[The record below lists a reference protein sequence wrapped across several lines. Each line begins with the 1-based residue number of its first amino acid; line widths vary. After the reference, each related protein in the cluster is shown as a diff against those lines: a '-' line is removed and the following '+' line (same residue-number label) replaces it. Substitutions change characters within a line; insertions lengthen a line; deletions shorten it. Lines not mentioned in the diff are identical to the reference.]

1 MKNYKKFLKIFF
13 VCGLSVF
20 LLYVFVSIGF
30 RSYVCNNTAVK
41 FFNEE
46 YTKFDCLETN
56 FIPFG
61 ADNSWYEADI
71 GYCNLFGLSFLKTDV
86 DKNFIYYKDI
96 LGATVYKKASYTL
109 PEIPE
114 SNTVD
119 KIILYCE
126 AEDQD
131 ISIEN
136 REHIDDIISL
146 LSMLNLPKNEQNNSS
161 IIFYA
166 VSNSYGGVFQLNENG
181 SIYLEK
187 NNKTEFSDKTNE
199 DLADK
204 LQDIIEKYK
213 Y

>member
-1 MKNYKKFLKIFF
+1 MKKFFKISF

-20 LLYVFVSIGF
+20 LLYIFVSIGF
-30 RSYVCNNTAVK
+30 RSYVCNNRTIK

-46 YTKFDCLETN
+46 YTKFNCLGSN

-71 GYCNLFGLSFLKTDV
+71 GYYNLFGLSFLKTDV

-96 LGATVYKKASYTL
+96 LGATVYKKNSYAL
-109 PEIPE
+109 PEFPE
-114 SNTVD
+114 SNMVD
-119 KIILYCE
+119 KLILYCE
-126 AEDQD
+126 AEDKD
-131 ISIEN
+131 IFIEN

-146 LSMLNLPKNEQNNSS
+146 LSMLNAPKNEQNNSS

-166 VSNSYGGVFQLNENG
+166 VSNSCGGVFQLNENG

-187 NNKTEFSDKTNE
+187 NNKIGFGYKVNE
-199 DLADK
+199 NLSDK
-204 LQDIIEKYK
+204 LQDIIKIYK
-213 Y
+213 KH

>member
-1 MKNYKKFLKIFF
+1 MKKFFKISF

-20 LLYVFVSIGF
+20 LLYIFVSIGF
-30 RSYVCNNTAVK
+30 RSYVCNNRTIK

-46 YTKFDCLETN
+46 YTKFDRIGSN

-71 GYCNLFGLSFLKTDV
+71 GYYNLFGLSFLKTDV

-96 LGATVYKKASYTL
+96 LGATVYKKNSYAL
-109 PEIPE
+109 PEFPE
-114 SNTVD
+114 SNMVD
-119 KIILYCE
+119 KLILYCE
-126 AEDQD
+126 AEDKD
-131 ISIEN
+131 IFIEN

-146 LSMLNLPKNEQNNSS
+146 LSMLNAPKNEQNDSS

-166 VSNSYGGVFQLNENG
+166 VSNSCGGVFQLNENG

-187 NNKTEFSDKTNE
+187 NNKIGFGYKVNE
-199 DLADK
+199 NLSDK
-204 LQDIIEKYK
+204 LQDIIKIYK
-213 Y
+213 KH

>member
-1 MKNYKKFLKIFF
+1 MKKFFKISF

-20 LLYVFVSIGF
+20 LLYIFVSIGF
-30 RSYVCNNTAVK
+30 RSYVCNNTTIK

-46 YTKFDCLETN
+46 YTKFDCLESN

-71 GYCNLFGLSFLKTDV
+71 GYYNLFGLSFFKTDV

-96 LGATVYKKASYTL
+96 LGATVYKKNSYAL
-109 PEIPE
+109 PEFPE
-114 SNTVD
+114 SNMVD
-119 KIILYCE
+119 KLILYCE
-126 AEDQD
+126 AEDKD
-131 ISIEN
+131 IFIEN

-146 LSMLNLPKNEQNNSS
+146 LSMLNAPKNEQNNSS

-166 VSNSYGGVFQLNENG
+166 VSNSCGGVFQLNENG

-187 NNKTEFSDKTNE
+187 NNKIGFGDKVNE
-199 DLADK
+199 NLSDK
-204 LQDIIEKYK
+204 LQNIIKIYK
-213 Y
+213 KH